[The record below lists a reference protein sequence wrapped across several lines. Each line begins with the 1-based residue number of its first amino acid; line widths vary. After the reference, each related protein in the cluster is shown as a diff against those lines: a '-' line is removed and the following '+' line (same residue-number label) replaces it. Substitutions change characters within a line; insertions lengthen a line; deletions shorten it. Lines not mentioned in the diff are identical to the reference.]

1 MKNPRFRI
9 VLSLILAVT
18 LLIIPFGNVSAA
30 PKNPRSYIT
39 ITHLSEDEISFNW
52 GWDRVNVRAYS
63 IYVVESTSVYYFEH
77 VDFDVNT
84 RSLSGNVTVT
94 ATGIDVG
101 DQNIYLR
108 LWLYNKNGKL
118 MKPTRIDMRV
128 EWPAT

>member
-1 MKNPRFRI
+1 MTKSGFRI
-9 VLSLILAVT
+9 VLPLLLAIT

-39 ITHLSEDEISFNW
+39 ITHLAEDGISFNW
-52 GWDRVNVRAYS
+52 GQDRVNVDAYS

-77 VDFDVNT
+77 IDFDVNT

-94 ATGIDVG
+94 NTGIDAG

-108 LWLYNKNGKL
+108 LWLYDKNGKL
-118 MKPTRIDMRV
+118 MKSTRIDMRV
-128 EWPAT
+128 VWPAV